1 MANGSTAIDE
11 RAGSAGAAGAWPGA
25 FPASGARGPDGVD
38 PDRPGDVLQRLL
50 AAIDKRPL
58 HPVAHLPPSV
68 LRDINPA
75 RLGDALDPRRDVD
88 AVAHQIAVGLLDDV
102 SEMNAD
108 AVLDAL
114 VRRDAGIALN
124 HTVLNLDRAAQRID
138 HAAELDDQPI
148 AGALDHPAV
157 VGGDRRVGEVAAQ
170 SAQACEH
177 ALLVR
182 PGETAEAD
190 DVGGKDG
197 GELAG
202 FFHGA
207 LGTRGR

>member
-1 MANGSTAIDE
+1 MFFSVCSPRSTNV
-11 RAGSAGAAGAWPGA
+11 RFTRSRTCRQ
-25 FPASGARGPDGVD
+25 ASSE
-38 PDRPGDVLQRLL
+38 
-50 AAIDKRPL
+50 
-58 HPVAHLPPSV
+58 SV
-68 LRDINPA
+68 NPA

-88 AVAHQIAVGLLDDV
+88 AVAHEVAVGLLDDV
-102 SEMNAD
+102 SEMYAD
-108 AVLDAL
+108 PVLDAL

-124 HTVLNLDRAAQRID
+124 HAVLNLDRAAQGID

-182 PGETAEAD
+182 PGQ
-190 DVGGKDG
+190 VG
-197 GELAG
+197 
-202 FFHGA
+202 
-207 LGTRGR
+207 

>member
-1 MANGSTAIDE
+1 MRYSM
-11 RAGSAGAAGAWPGA
+11 RL
-25 FPASGARGPDGVD
+25 SGATP
-38 PDRPGDVLQRLL
+38 
-50 AAIDKRPL
+50 A
-58 HPVAHLPPSV
+58 
-68 LRDINPA
+68 LR
-75 RLGDALDPRRDVD
+75 
-88 AVAHQIAVGLLDDV
+88 
-102 SEMNAD
+102 S
-108 AVLDAL
+108 
-114 VRRDAGIALN
+114 N

>member
-1 MANGSTAIDE
+1 MFFSVCSPRSTNV
-11 RAGSAGAAGAWPGA
+11 S
-25 FPASGARGPDGVD
+25 
-38 PDRPGDVLQRLL
+38 
-50 AAIDKRPL
+50 L
-58 HPVAHLPPSV
+58 HPVAHLPPGV
-68 LRDINPA
+68 LRDVNPA

-88 AVAHQIAVGLLDDV
+88 AVAHQVAVGLLDDV

-108 AVLDAL
+108 PVLDAL
-114 VRRDAGIALN
+114 VRRDAGIALD
-124 HTVLNLDRAAQRID
+124 HAVLNFDRAAQRID

-207 LGTRGR
+207 LGDAGTIAQDCLGAAILTRRDRRVRQRSQKREAGGS